1 MKIWVCTAIAASL
14 SLVQSDRAWAQA
26 EPDRLLRLNMGFND
40 AQYYFCSATSR
51 DAPRAIQVLTEVVTT
66 DARVTLYQMLD
77 GIAEVAQPLP
87 GRPWR
92 DVRCIENSGGG
103 SNTFQTRQ
111 AAEDYRASWI
121 AAARAE
127 GTTIVELAWPGKLG
141 EYDKGYVAT
150 AKTPTRKEPS
160 PAATATPGG
169 ETPRPAKPAKSTP
182 APSKYVEVPG
192 PDGGTIRLSPE
203 VAARNQAA
211 AEAYRREMEAHAQA
225 KADHDRK
232 LAEHRD
238 NAAKAAAA
246 KQEHEAKLAANA
258 AEVAAHK
265 TAIDDHQKK
274 LAKASTDDDP
284 NRCITSPET
293 KPGLRGN
300 TEVRVTNG
308 CDQKV
313 DIVICLKR
321 TTGDWLCGA
330 NFGILSQRSMTFMS
344 TNATGEIYV
353 DAVTFGSNKKLGRP
367 AGIIK

>member
-1 MKIWVCTAIAASL
+1 MKIWVCAAVAASL
-14 SLVQSDRAWAQA
+14 SFVQSDRAWAQS

-40 AQYYFCSATSR
+40 ANYYFCFAQSR
-51 DAPRAIQVLTEVVTT
+51 EAAYGVKVYTEVVTT
-66 DARVTLYQMLD
+66 DARVTLYQMLAGAD
-77 GIAEVAQPLP
+77 AAADPLP

-92 DVRCIENSGGG
+92 DVSCRENSGGG
-103 SNTFQTRQ
+103 SNTFKTREE
-111 AAEDYRASWI
+111 AEEYRQQSMASSSSE
-121 AAARAE
+121 R
-127 GTTIVELAWPGKLG
+127 GVSMTVVEIPWPGKLG
-141 EYDKGYVAT
+141 KYDKGYVAT
-150 AKTPTRKEPS
+150 GKS
-160 PAATATPGG
+160 PARKDSSPDKGVAAGESPQPANTA
-169 ETPRPAKPAKSTP
+169 P
-182 APSKYVEVPG
+182 APSKYVEVKG
-192 PDGGTIRLSPE
+192 PNGEIIRLSPE

-225 KADHDRK
+225 KAEHDRK
-232 LAEHRD
+232 LAQHEV
-238 NAAKAAAA
+238 NSAAAA
-246 KQEHEAKLAANA
+246 AAQREHEAKLAANA

-265 TAIDDHQKK
+265 AAMDDYQKI
-274 LAKASTDDDP
+274 LAGKASTDDDP
-284 NRCITSPET
+284 MRCVTSPET

-353 DAVTFGSNKKLGRP
+353 DAVTFGSGNKLGRP

>member
-1 MKIWVCTAIAASL
+1 MKIWVCAVVAASV
-14 SLVQSDRAWAQA
+14 SFVQSDRAWAQD

-40 AQYYFCSATSR
+40 ANYYFCTATSR

-66 DARVTLYQMLD
+66 DARVTLYQMLE
-77 GIAEVAQPLP
+77 GIGAVAHPLP

-92 DVRCIENSGGG
+92 DVRCHENSGGG

-121 AAARAE
+121 SSARGQ
-127 GTTIVELAWPGKLG
+127 GTTIVEIPWPGKLG
-141 EYDKGYVAT
+141 KFDKGYVAT
-150 AKTPTRKEPS
+150 RKS
-160 PAATATPGG
+160 PPRSESSPEMGSTINQ
-169 ETPRPAKPAKSTP
+169 TPRPLKAAP
-182 APSKYVEVPG
+182 APSKYVEVTG
-192 PDGGTIRLSPE
+192 PDGATIRLSPE

-211 AEAYRREMEAHAQA
+211 AEAYRREMEAHARA
-225 KADHDRK
+225 KAEHDRK
-232 LAEHRD
+232 LTEHQD

-246 KQEHEAKLAANA
+246 MQAHGAKLAANA

-265 TAIDDHQKK
+265 AAMDDYQKK
-274 LAKASTDDDP
+274 LAGKASTDDDP
-284 NRCITSPET
+284 NRCITSPEI

-353 DAVTFGSNKKLGRP
+353 DAVTFGSRNKLGRP